1 MRGRERGCARR
12 TNDAGR
18 EDSVVMKSSARET
31 TSLLDGD
38 MRGAGGDEDE
48 TAWTRVMR
56 RFWCGG
62 RDDARA
68 LRSQEVPRYR
78 VYDAANDVA
87 VEKGVEGCA
96 TQRRRVVTCRAA
108 AALSVILVACAVV
121 LARTRRGND
130 VDDFV
135 SVYTLGK
142 AHARARL
149 AVESGTTRSAL
160 GGCGP
165 IDVNCWTKVLDGPR
179 KEYNNAVNAI
189 EGVAGQVNDMTA
201 ASSKTQEIVEALKR
215 IPAEID
221 DMTSEMQDTFN
232 DVIEKVKG
240 FVDDVTNSLLPSDPN
255 ALVKSVSESIVSGQ
269 SSHLGKS
276 RVGRRTGL
284 TDSLD
289 HDTLR
294 AQLHGIFF
302 PTDSPLDD
310 AKLGLDVPKVDK
322 SQLTELLNSAKAC
335 VSELATELMNNVPKL
350 NVTATLPQIY
360 LPQFDISLP
369 DWGSKVP
376 QAPWNGPNLDWNLPE
391 WNVPSFNVNI
401 SSPSSCGDDCGKG
414 WNWPGLPN
422 YDPSFDIGMNIPGVA
437 GYDPKFPTFLNT
449 SSVGFGWN
457 FDLPSLPKLPS
468 MPSMWDIPSMSSDE
482 QIELA
487 IEKCGSK
494 ENRPC
499 ILLQLS
505 GKARLDYLMDK
516 LPKGTLFCYNVPIDE
531 VFTPDVINVEYKMP
545 WPTKMGDSPWAPA
558 SLKAGFPVA
567 RWEACAGLLVFDIPK
582 QLATDVLNVLHAF
595 FMTLFD
601 EIKQDT
607 LDAVNDVK
615 SEIMVPM
622 NEAAN
627 LAGSAKDVAT
637 KVKGEIDD
645 LISSVKSISGKRRRL
660 LSHDKVTI
668 DEHALHEA
676 TATLLES
683 HRRSIASVLS
693 HASEIYDT
701 RMRKLENNVMLS
713 LETTRVALIEDPL
726 LLKAS
731 TRSELERTTA
741 ALGGNPLLDASKKA
755 SDALNTAMQSI
766 KDSHVKVGVQAGMK
780 LQFRLDAKANAFK
793 SGDLL
798 ELVDGKFPNPYQTR
812 HLVMLGFGFYL
823 DVLISAK
830 LSLPYFARLDAQAV
844 LEWTLEMGELE
855 YAIELVDGKV
865 NIITEEPRMNL
876 ERYGAASIAVDM
888 QVGLVLEIA
897 HVDVKLCFA
906 GVACSGP
913 ESAMTQGVYAGLD
926 MFAAV
931 VVGNPVDFEGTTSL
945 SAYFSNYEYKKEC
958 AIGDKE
964 TFAAGIGAYYE
975 VPKTE
980 AKLDIVTSV
989 LSDDLQLKAV
999 NTLNLIDTTG
1009 NDDYFAQG
1017 EIFPMQCF
1025 VK

>member
-1 MRGRERGCARR
+1 M
-12 TNDAGR
+12 T
-18 EDSVVMKSSARET
+18 SSARET
-31 TSLLDGD
+31 TSLLYGGA
-38 MRGAGGDEDE
+38 RGAGGGGDE
-48 TAWTRVMR
+48 TTWTGVLR
-56 RFWCGG
+56 RFWRGG
-62 RDDARA
+62 SEETRA
-68 LRSQEVPRYR
+68 LRSRGKSRYQA
-78 VYDAANDVA
+78 YDAASDA
-87 VEKGVEGCA
+87 EEGAGRA
-96 TQRRRVVTCRAA
+96 TRRRRDAPRRAA
-108 AALSVILVACAVV
+108 AALSVILVACVV
-121 LARTRRGND
+121 VVARTRRGND
-130 VDDFV
+130 VDDVV
-135 SVYTLGK
+135 SVTALGK
-142 AHARARL
+142 GHARARVAL
-149 AVESGTTRSAL
+149 ETDSATSAL
-160 GGCGP
+160 GGCGVT
-165 IDVNCWTKVLDGPR
+165 DVNCWKKALDGPR
-179 KEYNNAVNAI
+179 KEYNSAVSKI
-189 EGVAGQVNDMTA
+189 KSIAGQVTDMTT
-201 ASSKTQEIVEALKR
+201 SSRKAQDIVNALKR
-215 IPAEID
+215 IPGEIN
-221 DMTSEMQDTFN
+221 DMTNEVTNTFN
-232 DVIEKVKG
+232 EVIKKIEG
-240 FVDDVTNSLLPSDPN
+240 FVDDVTDSLLPSDAD
-255 ALVKSVSESIVSGQ
+255 ALVKSVSGSIISGESAD
-269 SSHLGKS
+269 LGKS
-276 RVGRRTGL
+276 RVGRRAGL

-289 HDTLR
+289 HDNLR
-294 AQLHGIFF
+294 ARLHGILF
-302 PTDSPLDD
+302 PADSPLDD
-310 AKLGLDVPKVDK
+310 AKLGLDIPKVDQ
-322 SQLTELLNSAKAC
+322 SQLKQLLNSAKAC

-376 QAPWNGPNLDWNLPE
+376 QAPWKGPNLDWNLPE
-391 WNVPSFNVNI
+391 WNVPSFNVNV
-401 SSPSSCGDDCGKG
+401 SSPSWGSSAKCGDECGKG

-457 FDLPSLPKLPS
+457 FDLPSFPKLPS

-482 QIELA
+482 QMDLA

-516 LPKGTLFCYNVPIDE
+516 LPKGTLFCYNVPLDE
-531 VFTPDVINVEYKMP
+531 VFKPELINVEYKMP
-545 WPTKMGDSPWAPA
+545 WPSKMGDSPWAPA
-558 SLKAGFPVA
+558 TLKAGFPVA

-582 QLATDVLNVLHAF
+582 ELATDLLDVLQTF
-595 FMTLFD
+595 FATVFD
-601 EIKQDT
+601 EIKQDA
-607 LDAVNDVK
+607 LDAVDDIK
-615 SEIMVPM
+615 AQIMVPV

-627 LAGSAKDVAT
+627 LAGSAKAVAT
-637 KVKGEIDD
+637 KVKGEVDD
-645 LISSVKSISGKRRRL
+645 LINSVKSITGKRRRL
-660 LSHDKVTI
+660 LSHKEVTI
-668 DEHALHEA
+668 DEDALHEA
-676 TATLLES
+676 TTTLLES
-683 HRRSIASVLS
+683 HRRSIASVMS

-701 RMRKLENNVMLS
+701 RMRELENNVMLS

-741 ALGGNPLLDASKKA
+741 ALGGNPLMDASKKA
-755 SDALNTAMQSI
+755 SDALNTAMQAI

-812 HLVMLGFGFYL
+812 QLVMLGFGFYL
-823 DVLISAK
+823 DVLVSAK

-844 LEWTLEMGELE
+844 LEWTLEVGELE

-865 NIITEEPRMNL
+865 NIITEEPRMKL

-888 QVGLVLEIA
+888 QVGLILEIA

-945 SAYFSNYEYKKEC
+945 SAYFSNYQYKKEC
-958 AIGDKE
+958 AIGNKD

-989 LSDDLQLKAV
+989 LSDDLQLKPV
-999 NTLNLIDTTG
+999 NTLKLIDTMG